1 MTHMSSCYT
10 LQDSAMHFHAH
21 LEEGCA
27 RLYIFRGEIVEEVEE
42 GSQEKWGRLSGSSKQ
57 TIKPGAVFSVA
68 QKPGT
73 VLLTYVISLYLSGHT
88 REGIIFF
95 FLSPCSTRPS
105 RWTLVKRVSEC
116 FGLICSTDQIVLLTE
131 PVFSCLF
138 RFFLCEYLRVKM
150 YLQFKGQDILAS
162 KESLL
167 ALTLLVLQVFIIYII
182 YSFYELWTVIIPN
195 KRETTGLKFKMIFV
209 LSVLNFIS
217 SDHQKTIKWKI

>member
-1 MTHMSSCYT
+1 MLVTSEQIGRFLLEVVHCLLSTFIMTHMSSCYT

-27 RLYIFRGEIVEEVEE
+27 CLYIFRGEIVEEVEE
-42 GSQEKWGRLSGSSKQ
+42 GSQEKWWRLSGSSKQ

-73 VLLTYVISLYLSGHT
+73 VLLTYVISLHLSGHT
-88 REGIIFF
+88 REGVIFF
-95 FLSPCSTRPS
+95 FLSPYSTRPS

-138 RFFLCEYLRVKM
+138 RFF
-150 YLQFKGQDILAS
+150 
-162 KESLL
+162 
-167 ALTLLVLQVFIIYII
+167 
-182 YSFYELWTVIIPN
+182 
-195 KRETTGLKFKMIFV
+195 FV
-209 LSVLNFIS
+209 WVS
-217 SDHQKTIKWKI
+217 SCQNVPAI